1 MKKIFIITTVLLLA
15 FAGFSQRYE
24 DTRDVGDFHAIKAFG
39 GVEIRLVKGEPGK
52 IYIESNRIS
61 QDDIITEV
69 SRGTLKIK
77 PRNSALFDE
86 MNRHW
91 YIKVEVTYD
100 YLDEIRAT
108 AGASVISRNS
118 VKTDGIFIMANTGGE
133 IDIRLDAHTVE
144 SQVGTGAIVELSGT
158 TKYHN
163 SNVSM
168 GGELDAF
175 YLESD
180 YVVVRSTMGGVANM
194 RANKEIEASAGLGG
208 VIGVRGNPSYL
219 SRRTTLGGEIH

>member
-1 MKKIFIITTVLLLA
+1 MKRTFTMVAILLVT
-15 FAGFSQRYE
+15 FAGFSQRYD

-39 GVEIRLVKGEPGK
+39 GVEVRLVKGKPGK
-52 IYIESNRIS
+52 IYIESNRIRLE
-61 QDDIITEV
+61 DIITEV
-69 SRGTLKIK
+69 NRGTLKIK
-77 PRNSALFDE
+77 PRNSALFNE

-91 YIKVEVTYD
+91 YIRVEVTYD

-108 AGASVISRNS
+108 AGAKVISRNS
-118 VKTDGIFIMANTGGE
+118 VKTDRILILANTGGE

-144 SQVGTGAIVELSGT
+144 SQVGTGAVVELSGT

-175 YLESD
+175 YLECD
-180 YVVVRSTMGGVANM
+180 YVVVRSTLGGVANM

-208 VIGVRGNPSYL
+208 VVGVRGEPMYI

>member
-1 MKKIFIITTVLLLA
+1 MKRTFTMVAILLVT
-15 FAGFSQRYE
+15 FAGFSQRYD

-39 GVEIRLVKGEPGK
+39 GVEVRLVKGKPGK
-52 IYIESNRIS
+52 IYIESNRIRLE
-61 QDDIITEV
+61 DIITEV

-77 PRNSALFDE
+77 PRNSALFNE

-91 YIKVEVTYD
+91 YIRVEVTYD

-108 AGASVISRNS
+108 AGAKVISRNS
-118 VKTDGIFIMANTGGE
+118 VKTDGILILANTGGE

-144 SQVGTGAIVELSGT
+144 SQVGTGAVVELSGT

-175 YLESD
+175 YLECD
-180 YVVVRSTMGGVANM
+180 YVVVRSTLGGVANM

-208 VIGVRGNPSYL
+208 VVGVRGEPMYI

>member
-1 MKKIFIITTVLLLA
+1 MKRTFTMLAVLLLT
-15 FAGFSQRYE
+15 FAGFSQRYD

-39 GVEIRLVKGEPGK
+39 GVEVRLVKGKPGK
-52 IYIESNRIS
+52 IHIESNRIS
-61 QDDIITEV
+61 HQDIITEV
-69 SRGTLKIK
+69 SRGTLRIK
-77 PRNSALFDE
+77 PRNSSLFNE
-86 MNRHW
+86 MSRHW
-91 YIKVEVTYD
+91 YIRVEVTYD

-118 VKTDGIFIMANTGGE
+118 VKTDGILILANTGGE

-158 TKYHN
+158 AKYHN
-163 SNVSM
+163 SNVTM

-208 VIGVRGNPSYL
+208 VVGVRGDPVYI
-219 SRRTTLGGEIH
+219 SRRTSLGGEIH

>member
-1 MKKIFIITTVLLLA
+1 MKRIFIITTILLLS
-15 FAGFSQRYE
+15 FAGFSQRYD

-39 GVEIRLVKGEPGK
+39 GVEVRLVKGKPGK
-52 IYIESNRIS
+52 IYIESNRIR
-61 QDDIITEV
+61 QEDIITEV

-77 PRNSALFDE
+77 PRNSALFNE
-86 MNRHW
+86 MSRHW
-91 YIKVEVTYD
+91 YIRVEVTYH
-100 YLDEIRAT
+100 YLDEIRAA
-108 AGASVISRNS
+108 AGAKVISRNS
-118 VKTDGIFIMANTGGE
+118 VKTDGILILANTGGE

-180 YVVVRSTMGGVANM
+180 YVVVRSTMGGIANM
-194 RANKEIEASAGLGG
+194 RANKEIEASAGMGG
-208 VIGVRGNPSYL
+208 VVGVRGNPRYL
-219 SRRTTLGGEIH
+219 SRRTSLGGEIH